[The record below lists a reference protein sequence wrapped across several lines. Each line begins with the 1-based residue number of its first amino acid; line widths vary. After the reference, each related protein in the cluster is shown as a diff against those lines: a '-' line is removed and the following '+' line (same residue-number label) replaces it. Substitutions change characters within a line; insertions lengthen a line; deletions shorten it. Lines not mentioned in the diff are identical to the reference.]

1 MSARLGSLV
10 WFSNCARQLR
20 WLRSRIARLDVLD
33 AVAESGEFT
42 RLLKP
47 MVGNYFGEHNG

>member
-1 MSARLGSLV
+1 MSAQLRPLV
-10 WFSNCARQLR
+10 WLSNRTRQLR

-33 AVAESGEFT
+33 AAAESGEFT